1 MRRLFIVFA
10 LCVCSFSFI
19 ACNDKEEKEETVV
32 KPAASVYYYLVG
44 EERVDYTDIRILELN
59 SDSKTVDTKDVKII
73 SGRNPVQFLAHKDC
87 KSLIIVYKDDNGYGN
102 SQNYRRYRI
111 TEDEFED
118 EYEREGIWLT
128 LGETIS
134 EWEYLDYFSED

>member
-10 LCVCSFSFI
+10 LCVCSLSFI
-19 ACNDKEEKEETVV
+19 ACDDKEDKEETVV
-32 KPAASVYYYLVG
+32 KPAASVYYYLIG
-44 EERVDYTDIRILELN
+44 EERIDYTDIRIFELG
-59 SDSKTVDTKDVKII
+59 SDYTTVDTKDVKII

-87 KSLIIVYKDDNGYGN
+87 KSLIIVYKNNDEDGN
-102 SQNYRRYRI
+102 FQNYRRYRI
-111 TEDEFED
+111 DEDEF

-128 LGETIS
+128 LGEAIS

>member
-1 MRRLFIVFA
+1 MRKLFIAFA

-19 ACNDKEEKEETVV
+19 ACNDKEDKEETVV

-44 EERVDYTDIRILELN
+44 EERIDYTDIRIFELG
-59 SDSKTVDTKDVKII
+59 SDYTTVDIKDVKII
-73 SGRNPVQFLAHKDC
+73 SGRNPIQFLAHKDC
-87 KSLIIVYKDDNGYGN
+87 KSLIIVYKNNDEDGN
-102 SQNYRRYRI
+102 FQNYRRYRI
-111 TEDEFED
+111 TEDEF

>member
-19 ACNDKEEKEETVV
+19 ACNDDKEETFV

-44 EERVDYTDIRILELN
+44 EERIDYTDIRIFELG
-59 SDSKTVDTKDVKII
+59 SDYTTVDTKDVKII
-73 SGRNPVQFLAHKDC
+73 SGSNPVQFLAHKDC
-87 KSLIIVYKDDNGYGN
+87 KSLIIVYKNNDEDGN
-102 SQNYRRYRI
+102 FQNYRRYRI
-111 TEDEFED
+111 DEDEF

-128 LGETIS
+128 LGEVIS
-134 EWEYLDYFSED
+134 EWEYLDYFLED